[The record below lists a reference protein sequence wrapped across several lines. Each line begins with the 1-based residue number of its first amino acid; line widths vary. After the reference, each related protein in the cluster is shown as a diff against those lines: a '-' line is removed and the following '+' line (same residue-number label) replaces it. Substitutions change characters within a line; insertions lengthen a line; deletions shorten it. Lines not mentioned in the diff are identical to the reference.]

1 MKKAWTIGALLGVL
15 LIAGCANEPKTVDNS
30 TKAGQENIHS
40 SEKTNNATSS
50 LNLDELFPDET
61 TRTYIKENIGKKAP
75 DFTLTN
81 LKGKDISLSDFKGK
95 DVIVEIAQTTCGA
108 CIQAQ
113 PEMDKFQSKHP
124 EIPVIQ
130 AFPFEN
136 KAAVHKFLKKLNS
149 PETDTILSDE
159 HGNTMIRDYKAKWTP
174 TMYFINKQGMISFVY
189 VGNTDVK
196 QMEEITQHAF

>member
-1 MKKAWTIGALLGVL
+1 MKKTWAIGALLGVL

-30 TKAGQENIHS
+30 TKAAQENVHS
-40 SEKTNNATSS
+40 SVETRNTTSN

-61 TRTYIKENIGKKAP
+61 IRTYIKESIGKKAP

-81 LKGKDISLSDFKGK
+81 LNGKDISLSDFKGK
-95 DVIVEIAQTTCGA
+95 SVILEIAQTTCGA

-113 PEMDKFQSKHP
+113 PEMDKFKSKHP
-124 EIPVIQ
+124 EISVIQ

-136 KAAVHKFLKKLNS
+136 KAAVHTFLNKLKS
-149 PETDTILSDE
+149 PATDNILSDE
-159 HGNTMIRDYKAKWTP
+159 KGNTMIRDYKAKWTP
-174 TMYFINKQGMISFVY
+174 TMYFIDKEGIISFVY

-196 QMEEITQHAF
+196 QIEEITKHAF